1 MSADLS
7 FVSMLVDMG
16 FSKSRSEKALNATGN
31 VGVQPA
37 MDWLF
42 SNPDDEISE
51 TGANPAGDSQP
62 TPEASSS
69 GAQSNSKT
77 EPVTDNQ
84 EAKSLKCDVCGKLFK
99 SSLEVEYHATKSG
112 HDSFSES
119 LEEKKP
125 LTEEE
130 KKEKLRQLEE
140 KMRQKRKEREEMEK
154 QELVVKEKMRIKSG
168 KEMAEARKKMEE
180 LEMKKLI
187 EQRKREKEEDRLARQ
202 AIREKIEADK
212 AARREKAA
220 ADFGNL
226 VPAPAPAPVPVAAPA
241 PAPAAPKREYTE
253 TRLQIRLTNGNTLT
267 QTFGAKEQLSAV
279 RLYIEINRTDP
290 PGPFNLLTSFP
301 RKVFSG
307 EDYDAPLDVLGLVP
321 SAVVI
326 VQKKVE

>member
-1 MSADLS
+1 MVEDSP
-7 FVSMLVDMG
+7 FVAMLVDMG
-16 FSKSRSEKALNATGN
+16 FSKERSEKALKATGN

-42 SNPDDEISE
+42 SNTEDEVPQ
-51 TGANPAGDSQP
+51 TGASSEETQVSLQG
-62 TPEASSS
+62 SSS
-69 GAQSNSKT
+69 AQSSSATAST
-77 EPVTDNQ
+77 ENENQ

-130 KKEKLRQLEE
+130 KKEKLKQLEE
-140 KMRQKRKEREEMEK
+140 KIRQKRKEREELEK
-154 QELVVKEKMRIKSG
+154 QESLEKEKIRIKSG

-180 LEMKKLI
+180 LEMKKLL
-187 EQRKREKEEDRLARQ
+187 EQRKREKEEDRIARQ

-212 AARREKAA
+212 AARRAKAA
-220 ADFGNL
+220 AEYGNL
-226 VPAPAPAPVPVAAPA
+226 VPPVPVPTPAPAPAPT
-241 PAPAAPKREYTE
+241 PAAPKRDYTE
-253 TRLQIRLTNGNTLT
+253 TRLQIRLTNGDTLT

-279 RLYIEINRTDP
+279 RLYIEMNRTDP
-290 PGPFNLLTSFP
+290 PGPFNLLTNFP
-301 RKVFSG
+301 RKVFSF

-326 VQKKVE
+326 VQKKIE

>member
-1 MSADLS
+1 MAEDSP
-7 FVSMLVDMG
+7 FVAMLVDMG
-16 FSKSRSEKALNATGN
+16 FSKERSEKALKATGN

-42 SNPDDEISE
+42 SNTEDEVPQ
-51 TGANPAGDSQP
+51 TGASSAETQVSPQ
-62 TPEASSS
+62 ESSS
-69 GAQSNSKT
+69 AQSSASTATAST
-77 EPVTDNQ
+77 ESQ

-125 LTEEE
+125 LTEDE
-130 KKEKLRQLEE
+130 KKEKLKQLEE
-140 KMRQKRKEREEMEK
+140 KMRQKRKEREELEK
-154 QELVVKEKMRIKSG
+154 QESLEKEKIRIKSG
-168 KEMAEARKKMEE
+168 KEMAEAKKKMEE
-180 LEMKKLI
+180 LEMKKLL
-187 EQRKREKEEDRLARQ
+187 EQRKREKEEDRIARQ

-212 AARREKAA
+212 AARRAKAA
-220 ADFGNL
+220 AEYGNL
-226 VPAPAPAPVPVAAPA
+226 VPSVPVPTPAPAPAPAPT
-241 PAPAAPKREYTE
+241 PAAPKRDYTE
-253 TRLQIRLTNGNTLT
+253 TRLQIRLTNGDTLT

-279 RLYIEINRTDP
+279 RLYIEMNRTDP
-290 PGPFNLLTSFP
+290 PGPFNLLTNFP
-301 RKVFSG
+301 RKVFSF